1 MNDETNNAEVSSETN
16 ATESVVPAGMIAVA
30 LKYNF
35 RRFPD
40 TPANRE
46 AQIPSV
52 EGREIQVATEF
63 KKDSEG
69 NDTDEVVFKRAT
81 ETYNLLLPT
90 PEALGFTFAADNEDS
105 KKQAKVLQSMIS
117 TLVEQYGRALVNAG
131 QVLTADNCSWELAAN
146 AEHDRLQKQGTS
158 AGGVTYGKDLL
169 EDIAESFS
177 DYLKS
182 IDKPE
187 DGIKAMS
194 KMITGRFGVLSTR
207 KYIKGL
213 DLVRANLEGWYAQ
226 HLTEQEQLDNKEVTI
241 YLLERLEAAKEPE
254 EIETGNLF

>member
-1 MNDETNNAEVSSETN
+1 MNEQTNTGEMSSEN
-16 ATESVVPAGMIAVA
+16 SATGSVVPEGAIAVA

-40 TPANRE
+40 TPENRA
-46 AQIPSV
+46 AQIPEV
-52 EGREIQVATEF
+52 EGREITVNTEF

-69 NDTDEVVFKRAT
+69 NDTEEVVFKRAT

-90 PEALGFTFAADNEDS
+90 PEALGFTFDLDSEDG
-105 KKQAKVLQSMIS
+105 KKQSKVLQSMIS
-117 TLVEQYGRALVNAG
+117 SLVEQYGRALVNAG
-131 QVLTADNCSWELAAN
+131 TELTAANCSWDLAAN

-158 AGGVTYGKDLL
+158 AGGVTYGKELL
-169 EDIAESFS
+169 EDIAESFG
-177 DYLKS
+177 DYLKTLG
-182 IDKPE
+182 KPE

-194 KMITGRFGVLSTR
+194 KMVTGRFGVLSTR

-213 DLVRANLEGWYAQ
+213 DLVRGNLEGWYAN